1 MKNMFLLNAP
11 AGSGKTTYIENSVIS
26 LVEKYPN
33 RKILCITYTNRAKDE
48 LEGRIKNKNV
58 TIETIHAFL
67 PSFIFP
73 YRSKNEVIDLY
84 FDLFKP
90 KLEELIAKGDE
101 DSKNIRYKEKY
112 GDELSLSTV
121 RQKISEISYNEQ
133 TFSAYYYGR
142 LSHDDIILFARKMF
156 EKFSILRKRLSD
168 KYSYVF
174 IDEYQ
179 DASSNVLHIFYQA
192 LKDTNSQLYL
202 LGDKMQEIFDNYD
215 GSFNELLKNFD
226 QSKNLVKNYRC
237 QKKIVD
243 ILNNIY
249 NDDKYRQEPNF
260 IFENATPKLILDDFS
275 NAENISKYYP
285 FMQLFIFNRSRF
297 ENIGAKEVYEAV
309 SYMNAY
315 KFPSQYSAVDVLLDK
330 SIDNPDKLFRILFS
344 ICDLINL
351 CEKGSFGCAIQL
363 VRRKKQI
370 FDTKLAV
377 LNTHDDKLKFSSKI
391 EELLHNYSRKSIT
404 IIEFCNYLVEHG
416 YCQNKLFSFLTE
428 SDEYSEVI
436 KVPFEQVMT
445 LYKYMD
451 NPRVST
457 QHGVKGEG
465 HDNVCFIAE
474 DSNSQPITHMYNFFE
489 LFARHNIN
497 LTDFQFYYYD
507 YNSKCKSIDLS
518 FIAPADVFKDH
529 KEYYINAAAEIIEKY
544 RNNIYFDFCE
554 KEKYEKFLSNPNSTN
569 AKKCFKTTN
578 TKGTLWAYKLF
589 YVGCSRAKKELV
601 VLVDNSKVHSFR
613 NQFIAKMSTIGFEV
627 E

>member
-48 LEGRIKNKNV
+48 LEGRVKNKNV
-58 TIETIHAFL
+58 TIETIHTFL

-73 YRSKNEVIDLY
+73 YRSKNEVLDLY
-84 FDLFKP
+84 FNLFKP
-90 KLEELIAKGDE
+90 KLEELIANGDE
-101 DSKNIRYKEKY
+101 DSKNIKYKERY
-112 GDELSLSTV
+112 GELSLPAV
-121 RQKISEISYNEQ
+121 RKNISKISYNEQ

-142 LSHDDIILFARKMF
+142 LSHDDIILFARAMF
-156 EKFSILRKRLSD
+156 EKFPVLRKRLSD

-179 DASSNVLHIFYQA
+179 DAASNVLHIFYQA
-192 LKDTNSQLYL
+192 LKDTNSELYL

-226 QSKNLVKNYRC
+226 QRKNLVKNYRC

-243 ILNNIY
+243 ILNNVY

-260 IFENATPKLILDDFS
+260 IFENATPKFILDDFT
-275 NAENISKYYP
+275 NTENISKYNL

-297 ENIGAKEVYEAV
+297 EKIGAKEVYEAI
-309 SYMNAY
+309 SSMNAY
-315 KFPSQYSAVDVLLDK
+315 KFPSQYSAANVLLDK
-330 SIDNPDKLFRILFS
+330 SVDNPDKLFRLLFS
-344 ICDLINL
+344 ICDFINL
-351 CEKGSFGCAIQL
+351 YEKGSYGCAIQL
-363 VRRKKQI
+363 VKRKKQI
-370 FDTKLAV
+370 FNPELVV
-377 LNTHDDKLKFSSKI
+377 LNTHDDKLKFSCKI
-391 EELLHNYSRKSIT
+391 EELLYKYRINSIT
-404 IIEFCNYLVEHG
+404 IFEFCNYLVEHG
-416 YCQNKLFSFLTE
+416 YCQNKPFTFLTE
-428 SDEYSEVI
+428 SDEYNEVI

-451 NPRVST
+451 NPHVST

-474 DSNSQPITHMYNFFE
+474 DSNSQPITHMYSFFE

-497 LTDFQFYYYD
+497 LTDFQLYYYD
-507 YNSKCKSIDLS
+507 YNSTCKCVDLS
-518 FIAPADVFKDH
+518 FVAPADIFKDH
-529 KEYYINAAAEIIEKY
+529 KEYYINSANEIIEKY
-544 RNNIYFDFCE
+544 RNNLYFNFCE
-554 KEKYEKFLSNPNSTN
+554 KETYEKFLNNPNSTN
-569 AKKCFKTTN
+569 AKKCFKTTS

-601 VLVDNSKVHSFR
+601 ILVDNSKAHSFR
-613 NQFIAKMSTIGFEV
+613 EQLIEKMSTIGFEV